1 MHCCHPSC
9 ESFFHQKPVLAVLF
23 NPFRRLQG
31 GLQGLCSK
39 AALCMLPVHCCAV
52 PGSKSCF
59 HMQPPALIE
68 TNTDVPRSPGVITRS
83 EALPHAVLLL
93 RWYFSLCLS
102 LLQMV
107 VKISSI
113 SNPTVQGALS
123 SLERFQ
129 VMGWLL
135 VQSFPTICSFL
146 PLLGFVPS
154 HEGLCACA
162 GTSALLTL
170 LQLCLPPK
178 ASPVA
183 LLYETLSSFPGLS
196 LRKWLTDGF
205 WEFLMFSLGFWPGNL
220 ELCTVIH
227 CFSVFRQSSCY
238 ANW

>member
-93 RWYFSLCLS
+93 RWYFSLRESTADGGEDQQHFQPNSAGSFVQPWEVPGDGMTLGAEFSHYLFISTLAWLCPIPWRPVCLC
-102 LLQMV
+102 
-107 VKISSI
+107 
-113 SNPTVQGALS
+113 
-123 SLERFQ
+123 R
-129 VMGWLL
+129 
-135 VQSFPTICSFL
+135 
-146 PLLGFVPS
+146 
-154 HEGLCACA
+154 
-162 GTSALLTL
+162 
-170 LQLCLPPK
+170 
-178 ASPVA
+178 
-183 LLYETLSSFPGLS
+183 
-196 LRKWLTDGF
+196 D
-205 WEFLMFSLGFWPGNL
+205 
-220 ELCTVIH
+220 LCTSHVIAA
-227 CFSVFRQSSCY
+227 VSSP
-238 ANW
+238 